1 MYGGYLY
8 SFFLMERS
16 TTPEN
21 WHFAN
26 KKLREDGRPNLH
38 WKVPVLTQ
46 KLQTVITVAEYL
58 ELTC

>member
-1 MYGGYLY
+1 
-8 SFFLMERS
+8 MERS